1 MLLSDGPLLILIIT
15 NLLSLFVIYIVS
27 NRMLKLRRQK
37 KRSFNF
43 SAYPIPQV
51 KLDSVAPCFV
61 NGPYGP
67 VPDSVVSF
75 IGGEGVVASVSDRE
89 TWVLAGLAKS
99 AKIIFEFG
107 TCSGKTTHVMALNS
121 TTDAK
126 IYTLTIHP
134 DQLDGL
140 TFENGDDERHQK
152 IAGLEAR
159 FESFYYQG
167 RSTEGKIIQV
177 FSDSKQYDEGELIG
191 KVDLIFIDGA
201 HTKSYVMSDSSK
213 AFRMLSSTGVI
224 IWHDYKVDAPDV
236 FNYLNDLS
244 KSVKI
249 VHIKDTDM
257 AMYRRNAN

>member
-1 MLLSDGPLLILIIT
+1 
-15 NLLSLFVIYIVS
+15 
-27 NRMLKLRRQK
+27 MLKLRRQR

-43 SAYPIPQV
+43 SSYPIPQV
-51 KLDSVAPCFV
+51 KLGSVAPCFV

-67 VPDSVVSF
+67 IPDSMVSF

-99 AKIIFEFG
+99 ATTIFEFG

-121 TTDAK
+121 TIDAK

-140 TFENGDDERHQK
+140 IFESDDDEHHK
-152 IAGLEAR
+152 KVAGLEAR

-167 RSTEGKIIQV
+167 HSTEGKITQI
-177 FSDSKQYDEGELIG
+177 FSDSKQYDEAELIG

-201 HTKSYVMSDSSK
+201 HTKSYVMSDSNK

>member
-1 MLLSDGPLLILIIT
+1 
-15 NLLSLFVIYIVS
+15 LFVIYLVS
-27 NRMLKLRRQK
+27 NRMLKLRRQR

-51 KLDSVAPCFV
+51 KLSSIAPCFV

-67 VPDSVVSF
+67 ISDSMVSF
-75 IGGEGVVASVSDRE
+75 IGGEGVVASLSDRE

-99 AKIIFEFG
+99 AKTIFEFG
-107 TCSGKTTHVMALNS
+107 TCSGKTTHVMALNAAI
-121 TTDAK
+121 DAK

-134 DQLDGL
+134 DKLDGL
-140 TFENGDDERHQK
+140 VFGDDDDKYHRK

-167 RSTEGKIIQV
+167 HSTEGKITQI
-177 FSDSKQYDEGELIG
+177 FSDSKQYDEAELIG
-191 KVDLIFIDGA
+191 KIDLIFIDGA
-201 HTKSYVMSDSSK
+201 HTKSYVISDSAK
-213 AFRMLSSTGVI
+213 AFRMLSSNGVI
-224 IWHDYKVDAPDV
+224 IWHDYKADAPDV
-236 FNYLNDLS
+236 FKYLNDLS

-257 AMYRRNAN
+257 AMYRRRAR

>member
-1 MLLSDGPLLILIIT
+1 
-15 NLLSLFVIYIVS
+15 
-27 NRMLKLRRQK
+27 MLKLRRQR

-51 KLDSVAPCFV
+51 KLGSVAPCFV

-67 VPDSVVSF
+67 VQDSVVSF

-107 TCSGKTTHVMALNS
+107 TCSGKTSHVMALN
-121 TTDAK
+121 TAIDAK

-134 DQLDGL
+134 DELGEL
-140 TFENGDDERHQK
+140 VFENDDDEHHK
-152 IAGLEAR
+152 KMAGLEAK

-167 RSTEGKIIQV
+167 HSTEGKITQI
-177 FSDSKQYDEGELIG
+177 FSDSKQYDETELIG
-191 KVDLIFIDGA
+191 TVDLIFIDGA
-201 HTKSYVMSDSSK
+201 HTKSYVMSDSNK
-213 AFRMLSSTGVI
+213 AFRMLSSNGVI
-224 IWHDYKVDAPDV
+224 IWHDYKADAPDV
-236 FNYLNDLS
+236 FNYLNNLS
-244 KSVKI
+244 ESVKI

-257 AMYRRNAN
+257 AMYRRDAK